1 MNKEKI
7 AIILHNMM
15 SEFRCNVGQERYL
28 PWTELDDVTKQLYYS
43 AIDGVTKGIF
53 TTPEQIHDYWME
65 WAKTNKSDHSCIVPY
80 EELSG
85 IEKAKDELVLN
96 MIRIFSIYL

>member
-1 MNKEKI
+1 MNKEHI
-7 AIILHNMM
+7 AIVLHNMM
-15 SEFRCNVGQERYL
+15 SEFRVNVSQEPYL
-28 PWTELDDVTKQLYYS
+28 PWSELNDDTHQLYYS

-65 WAKTNKSDHSCIVPY
+65 WAKINKNDHSCIVPY

-85 IEKAKDELVLN
+85 IEKAEDELVLH
-96 MIRIFSIYL
+96 MIRIFSLYL